1 MLYTHPM
8 MYFWPIWGDS
18 SKHSHQS
25 AATAAPPLCQPPV
38 KVFVHLVVS
47 PRSSRPSCCHPCA
60 PQPASA
66 ASIRTAQSTGCAGRG
81 TTLRWGRAGTRP
93 DGGSCWPS
101 SGPSS
106 CRTRTTSC
114 RWGSGSWH
122 RSGTLSS
129 TSCRSATCRQPR
141 TQQLRQRRQGFNKL
155 EGGWFFWG
163 AAANLIRSHFIL
175 PGVSFQQLNFWRAF
189 GKRKACDGTCMY
201 WKAAS
206 YGSENQSCSEQGDI
220 AVYSFAKSFCMF
232 EWIFSP
238 CMIS

>member
-1 MLYTHPM
+1 
-8 MYFWPIWGDS
+8 MYFCPLWGDS
-18 SKHSHQS
+18 SKHSHLS

-38 KVFVHLVVS
+38 KAFVHLVVS

-93 DGGSCWPS
+93 AGGSCWPS

-129 TSCRSATCRQPR
+129 TSCHSATCRRPR
-141 TQQLRQRRQGFNKL
+141 TQQQRQRRQGFNKL
-155 EGGWFFWG
+155 GGGWFFWG
-163 AAANLIRSHFIL
+163 LLPIL
-175 PGVSFQQLNFWRAF
+175 YAHISFYLVSASSNYQFLESFWKEESMWRHVYVLKGCKLWF
-189 GKRKACDGTCMY
+189 
-201 WKAAS
+201 WKS
-206 YGSENQSCSEQGDI
+206 
-220 AVYSFAKSFCMF
+220 KL
-232 EWIFSP
+232 
-238 CMIS
+238 